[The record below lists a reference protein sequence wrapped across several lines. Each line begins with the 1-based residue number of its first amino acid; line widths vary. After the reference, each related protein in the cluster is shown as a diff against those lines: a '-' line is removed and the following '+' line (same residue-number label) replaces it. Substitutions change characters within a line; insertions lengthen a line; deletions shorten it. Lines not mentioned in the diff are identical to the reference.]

1 MLSEQSRGF
10 RTPIL
15 ATGEIRGVE
24 MAKRAKR
31 PKKHTRNPS
40 TESESVV
47 RYLEDVGFVPRLV
60 ADDFWKKLLNEYGDL
75 AHDFQTLVDQRR
87 TGEAGSAEYLAGVD
101 TLYRLKNASLDFSV
115 AITSQYFGRLYESY
129 LAMVESLGL
138 DRQAKSVLDVGC
150 DNGIL
155 TSFYAKHFAKA
166 TVVGVDRCAEGLK
179 CATDLSERLNQPR
192 PSYLHAD
199 AFASAP
205 HTDLTQ
211 HKWDIVFM
219 TLCGYEQL
227 DRQPETHQAIAQ
239 QLFRYLSPGGTA
251 VVMEYPSTEILADL
265 QVLARNDDT
274 WTLTYEA
281 FGGDAQQVLVSV
293 LDTHR

>member
-1 MLSEQSRGF
+1 M
-10 RTPIL
+10 P
-15 ATGEIRGVE
+15 
-24 MAKRAKR
+24 KR
-31 PKKHTRNPS
+31 PMQRRQQRRNLR

-60 ADDFWKKLLNEYGDL
+60 ADDFWKKLLNDYGDL
-75 AHDFQTLVDQRR
+75 AHNFQALVDQRR
-87 TGEAGSAEYLAGVD
+87 TGEAGTAEYLAGVD

-138 DRQAKSVLDVGC
+138 DRRAKSVLDVGC

-179 CATDLSERLNQPR
+179 CATDLAGRLNHPR
-192 PSYLHAD
+192 PSYMHTD
-199 AFASAP
+199 AFADVLHP
-205 HTDLTQ
+205 NLTQ
-211 HKWDIVFM
+211 CRWDIVFM

-227 DRQPETHQAIAQ
+227 DRQPDTHQAIAQ
-239 QLFRYLSPGGTA
+239 RLFRYLSPGGTL
-251 VVMEYPSTEILADL
+251 VVMEYPSTELLADL
-265 QVLARNDDT
+265 QMLARKDDT

-293 LDTHR
+293 LDTNR